1 MSRRVS
7 STISPPRISET
18 PHEQSAS
25 SDRLW
30 QCCPRL
36 IHRAVLDSTNAHL
49 TRLLKANPDMESWTT
64 VVTDHQSAGRG
75 RYRRSWVDTPQSA
88 LLFSTVVRATTEQL
102 GWVSLLAGIAM
113 ARVLRAQRASVKW
126 PNDVIVDG
134 KKVAGILTEHI
145 SNEGDEHTVVL
156 GVGLNIGTV
165 PPEAGPEAGAIVVT
179 EVAATRDQLLTAFLT
194 TYRGLLEQT
203 EPARD
208 PVPHEWVEEY
218 TERLLGRGLETT
230 IQLASGE
237 TITATIDGIDRDG
250 SLIVRRGGTQMTIT
264 CGDVALASPEIA
276 PPSGGARE
284 SRKDGTHDKS

>member
-1 MSRRVS
+1 MPRRAS
-7 STISPPRISET
+7 AAISPPESSGAPRK
-18 PHEQSAS
+18 QSAS

-49 TRLLKANPDMESWTT
+49 ARLLKATPDMESWTT
-64 VVTDHQSAGRG
+64 VVADHQTAGRG
-75 RYRRSWVDTPQSA
+75 RYARSWVDTPHSA

-113 ARVLRAQRASVKW
+113 ARVLRTQQACVKW
-126 PNDVIVDG
+126 PNDVIVAS

-156 GVGLNIGTV
+156 GVGLNLGTV
-165 PPEAGPEAGAIVVT
+165 PPEAGPQAGAIPAT
-179 EVAATRDQLLTAFLT
+179 EAVATRDRLLTAFLT
-194 TYRGLLEQT
+194 TYRGLLEQAD
-203 EPARD
+203 PASN
-208 PVPHEWVEEY
+208 PVPHEWVDEY
-218 TERLLGRGLETT
+218 TERLVGRGLETT

-276 PPSGGARE
+276 PPLR
-284 SRKDGTHDKS
+284 RRT